1 MDYECSGGMQPQKN
15 GNSVKEIFSV
25 LFLYWKSEERVFAW
39 VSVIALVV
47 ISLLGVVTALI
58 INEWYNH
65 FYNSIQ
71 ELDMKRFYSLILIFF
86 GVMMFSVLRSVLV
99 TYLIDIMAVRWR
111 RWLTDYYLSAW
122 MVNYARCGKL
132 ESGVDNPDQRIAEDI
147 NKFTYE
153 TLDLGSGLIY
163 AVTSIVSFG
172 VVLINISGDLTVFGL
187 VIPFYM
193 FWAAIFYALGGTYAI
208 QKIGAKLAALSNKQQ
223 CSEADFRY
231 FLVRFRDRSSVV
243 PLCPGGGL
251 EKDRISGKLDV
262 SLANMREIIS
272 VKVRLSLFTECY
284 SQLSLVFSSLL
295 AAPRFFS
302 GSISFG
308 DLMQINSAFGNLYE
322 NLSWFVNVYPRL
334 ADWKATTD
342 RLTSFHLSLKQLP
355 TFELSQSAERRE
367 PVEVNS

>member
-1 MDYECSGGMQPQKN
+1 MGSECLGGGAPKN
-15 GNSVKEIFSV
+15 SDISVRDISSI
-25 LFLYWKSEERVFAW
+25 LSLYWKSEERGFAW
-39 VSVIALVV
+39 VSLFALVI

-58 INEWYNH
+58 INEWYNY

-71 ELDMKRFYSLILIFF
+71 ELNVRRFYVLILIFF
-86 GVMMFSVLRSVLV
+86 GVMIFSVLRSVLV
-99 TYLIDIMAVRWR
+99 TYLLDIMAVRWR
-111 RWLTDYYLSAW
+111 KWLTNYYLDAW
-122 MVNYARCGKL
+122 MMSYASRGII
-132 ESGVDNPDQRIAEDI
+132 ESDVDNPDQRIAEDI

-163 AVTSIVSFG
+163 AATSIASFG
-172 VVLINISGDLTVFGL
+172 IVLINISGDVSVLGV

-193 FWAAIFYALGGTYAI
+193 FWAAIIYALGGTYAI
-208 QKIGAKLAALSNKQQ
+208 QKIGAKLASLSNKQQ
-223 CSEADFRY
+223 SSEADFRY
-231 FLVRFRDRSSVV
+231 FLVRFRDRSSIM
-243 PLCPGGGL
+243 PPFPGGGV

-262 SLANMREIIS
+262 SLSNMRKIIS

-334 ADWKATTD
+334 ADWKATTY
-342 RLTSFHLSLKQLP
+342 RLTSFHRSLNQLP
-355 TFELSQSAERRE
+355 AL
-367 PVEVNS
+367 

>member
-1 MDYECSGGMQPQKN
+1 M
-15 GNSVKEIFSV
+15 
-25 LFLYWKSEERVFAW
+25 
-39 VSVIALVV
+39 
-47 ISLLGVVTALI
+47 
-58 INEWYNH
+58 
-65 FYNSIQ
+65 
-71 ELDMKRFYSLILIFF
+71 
-86 GVMMFSVLRSVLV
+86 
-99 TYLIDIMAVRWR
+99 
-111 RWLTDYYLSAW
+111 
-122 MVNYARCGKL
+122 
-132 ESGVDNPDQRIAEDI
+132 
-147 NKFTYE
+147 
-153 TLDLGSGLIY
+153 
-163 AVTSIVSFG
+163 
-172 VVLINISGDLTVFGL
+172 
-187 VIPFYM
+187 
-193 FWAAIFYALGGTYAI
+193 
-208 QKIGAKLAALSNKQQ
+208 
-223 CSEADFRY
+223 
-231 FLVRFRDRSSVV
+231 

-355 TFELSQSAERRE
+355 AFELSQSAERRE
-367 PVEVNS
+367 RVEVNS